1 MRRLNF
7 QRLFLVLMIG
17 VFFSGCDSK
26 KNEAASP
33 PAPKAE
39 NLAPAPDPSA
49 EARVNLNQAFAY
61 ISSAKV
67 APNKAAR
74 DELLNNAELELSAAI
89 EKKPDYVEALSN
101 RGVIYITL
109 GKLNKAEED
118 LKRAVQIDPTH
129 ANSLYNLACLYS
141 LTKKLDL
148 AADALSQSLSNGFND
163 TERLR
168 NDPDLNLL
176 RSTKQ
181 FSEILEKN
189 KIFICK

>member
-129 ANSLYNLACLYS
+129 ANSLYNLSCLYS

-189 KIFICK
+189 KIFIGK

>member
-1 MRRLNF
+1 MRIFNF

-189 KIFICK
+189 KIFIGK

>member
-1 MRRLNF
+1 MRHLNF
-7 QRLFLVLMIG
+7 QRLFFFLIIG
-17 VFFSGCDSK
+17 AFFSGCDSK

-33 PAPKAE
+33 PAPKVE
-39 NLAPAPDPSA
+39 NVAPAPDLSA
-49 EARVNLNQAFAY
+49 EARANLNQAFSY
-61 ISSAKV
+61 IGSAKV

-74 DELLNNAELELSAAI
+74 DELLSNAEVELSAALV
-89 EKKPDYVEALSN
+89 KKPDYVEALSN
-101 RGVIYITL
+101 RGVIYLTL

-118 LKRAVQIDPTH
+118 LKRAVQINPAH
-129 ANSLYNLACLYS
+129 ADSLYNLACLYS

-168 NDPDLNLL
+168 NDPDLNSL

-189 KIFICK
+189 KIFIGK

>member
-7 QRLFLVLMIG
+7 QRLFLFLMIAT
-17 VFFSGCDSK
+17 FFSGCDSK
-26 KNEAASP
+26 KNGAASP

-39 NLAPAPDPSA
+39 NAAPAPDASA
-49 EARVNLNQAFAY
+49 EARANLNQAFAY
-61 ISSAKV
+61 IGSAKV

-74 DELLNNAELELSAAI
+74 DELLNNAEIELSAAI
-89 EKKPDYVEALSN
+89 VKKPDYVEALNN
-101 RGVIYITL
+101 RGVVYIIL
-109 GKLNKAEED
+109 GKLNKAEDD
-118 LKRAVQIDPTH
+118 LKSAVQINPTH
-129 ANSLYNLACLYS
+129 TDSLYNLACLYS

-189 KIFICK
+189 KIFLEK

>member
-1 MRRLNF
+1 MKELNF
-7 QRLFLVLMIG
+7 QRLFFCLIV
-17 VFFSGCDSK
+17 VAFFSGCDSK
-26 KNEAASP
+26 KNEAASL
-33 PAPKAE
+33 PAPKVE
-39 NLAPAPDPSA
+39 NVVPAPDPSA
-49 EARVNLNQAFAY
+49 EARASLNQAFAY

-74 DELLNNAELELSAAI
+74 DELLNNAEVELSAAI

-118 LKRAVQIDPTH
+118 LKRAVQINPTH
-129 ANSLYNLACLYS
+129 ADSLYNLACLYS

-148 AADALSQSLSNGFND
+148 AADALSQSLASGFND
-163 TERLR
+163 AERLR

-181 FSEILEKN
+181 FSEILERN
-189 KIFICK
+189 KIFIGK

>member
-74 DELLNNAELELSAAI
+74 DELLSNAELELSAAI

-189 KIFICK
+189 KIFISK